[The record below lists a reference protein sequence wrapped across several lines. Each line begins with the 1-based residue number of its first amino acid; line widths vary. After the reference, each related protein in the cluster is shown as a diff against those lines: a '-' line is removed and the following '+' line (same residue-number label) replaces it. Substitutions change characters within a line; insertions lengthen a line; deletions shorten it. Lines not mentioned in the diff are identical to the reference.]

1 MSALVLTESPEAI
14 VIVRRREGLTAAGGS
29 EVTAGL
35 GAAAGEAGAGV
46 LVVIGKGRR
55 GTGHSGVL
63 MKSGPGE
70 ETPETMV
77 TVNTEETVHREHP
90 GGRGG
95 GSRGTATWEKGLHF
109 LLNVFR
115 MLLSNK
121 KESLNF
127 PSP

>member
-46 LVVIGKGRR
+46 LVAIGKGRR

-77 TVNTEETVHREHP
+77 MVNTEETVHREHP
-90 GGRGG
+90 GGRGRRQQRDSYLG
-95 GSRGTATWEKGLHF
+95 ERTP
-109 LLNVFR
+109 
-115 MLLSNK
+115 
-121 KESLNF
+121 F
-127 PSP
+127 PTECLQDVII

>member
-1 MSALVLTESPEAI
+1 MSAPVLTESPEAI
-14 VIVRRREGLTAAGGS
+14 VIVRRREGLTATGGS

-95 GSRGTATWEKGLHF
+95 GRGTATWEKGLHF

-115 MLLSNK
+115 TLLSNK
-121 KESLNF
+121 RVS
-127 PSP
+127 